1 MEIEA
6 GGKSPSTAALEVLE
20 TNAALMREQ
29 IALSREQIGLARN
42 ERFRNRIRSIRDIAI
57 AAVVVALI
65 VAMGAVVWSASRT
78 TGLVIQPFSVPPA
91 LAEDGLDGRAVAALF
106 QDELVRLEAA
116 TTSERPQASF
126 RNDWSQ
132 AISVEVEAGGLS
144 LTESYRALVR
154 WLGSE
159 TTIDGSLRRTTTGLE
174 LVVRTSD
181 GTAIAVQSPADRPET
196 LIRNA
201 AERIYEQTQPYR
213 FSGHLENL
221 ANALPPGP
229 ERQALLDRRRAILS
243 ALLSSPSE
251 TERLWGYIGLAYSDD
266 ITVQDGMA
274 LSRAALR
281 IDPEHP
287 IALGQLERALGVL
300 GHNEARL
307 LHARRAAA
315 SGSSPRNLAKI
326 AAERQ
331 ESFRLEAE
339 ERVAELEGDF
349 LTSLERSTRLTR
361 LDSRAA
367 NGFRDNRVNALISL
381 HQPSALRGL
390 IEDEAQRA
398 AGRSGPG
405 DRFSQA
411 RIEAAVSLDQWPQ
424 AAALLEAVEVE
435 TPWTQLLRIS
445 PIRQTSIWPRLAY
458 ARARTGDLAGAQ
470 ALIAATPLDCYL
482 CVRQRAQIAEL
493 AGDRPAADRWSAE
506 ARRQGPSL
514 PFAFAE
520 RGQMLMARGDPA
532 GAIAFYEQAVERGP
546 RWADPQ
552 KYWGD
557 ALMAPGRRGRGDPQ
571 IPRRRRQGPAVGRA
585 APGLGPGAG
594 GAGETER
601 GPREIRPGRP
611 HGPVRRRPG
620 RGGAA
625 AGVASGMIPHAVW
638 PVDPAVILPFLVAV
652 ALIELTPGPNMGWL
666 ALVSLSRGRPAGF
679 AAVAGVTVGLA
690 VWMLAAAFGLTQAL
704 LIWPPLFQL
713 IRWAGVGF
721 LLWLAWEAWRGDSDP
736 AAPDGGDLST
746 LRGLF
751 LRGLTGNLLNPKAA
765 VFYVALLPTFMRPDH
780 GAPLVQA
787 LTLGGLH
794 LVVAVV
800 VHSAIVLGA
809 ARVGGLA
816 PARMQGPVLRG
827 VMAAG
832 IAVVALWM
840 AWETRG

>member
-1 MEIEA
+1 MTIEEPKARNRRKRPAAPTTPDPVEIAMEAEA
-6 GGKSPSTAALEVLE
+6 SGRAPTGEASALLRRQTVLID
-20 TNAALMREQ
+20 EQ

-42 ERFRNRIRSIRDIAI
+42 ERFRNRIRSVRDIAI

-65 VAMGAVVWSASRT
+65 VAVGTVVWSASRT

-116 TTSERPQASF
+116 STSERPQASF

-144 LTESYRALVR
+144 LTDTYRALVR

-201 AERIYEQTQPYR
+201 AEGIYEQTQPYR
-213 FSGHLENL
+213 FAQHLEDR

-229 ERQALLDRRRAILS
+229 VRQALLDRRRAILS
-243 ALLSSPSE
+243 ARLSSRSE

-266 ITVQDGMA
+266 ITAQDGMA

-287 IALGQLERALGVL
+287 IALGQLQRALGVL

-307 LHARRAAA
+307 LYARRAAA

-326 AAERQ
+326 AAEGQ
-331 ESFRLEAE
+331 ESFRLESE
-339 ERVAELEGDF
+339 EQVAELEGDF
-349 LTSLERSTRLTR
+349 LTALERFTRLTR
-361 LDSRAA
+361 LDSPEA
-367 NGFRDNRVNALISL
+367 NNFRDNRVSALISL

-405 DRFSQA
+405 DRFWLA

-424 AAALLEAVEVE
+424 AAALLEELEVQ
-435 TPWTQLLRIS
+435 TPWTLRLRIA
-445 PIRQTSIWPRLAY
+445 PVRQTSIWPRLAY

-482 CVRQRAQIAEL
+482 CVRQRARIAEL
-493 AGDRPAADRWSAE
+493 AGDRAGADRWSAE

-557 ALMAPGRRGRGDPQ
+557 ALAAQGDEAGAIRKYRAAADRAPQWG
-571 IPRRRRQGPAVGRA
+571 ALHLAWGRA
-585 APGLGPGAG
+585 LEAQGKRDQA
-594 GAGETER
+594 
-601 GPREIRPGRP
+601 REKYNAAARMDLSAADRAEV
-611 HGPVRRRPG
+611 VRRLG
-620 RGGAA
+620 RGG
-625 AGVASGMIPHAVW
+625 VV
-638 PVDPAVILPFLVAV
+638 
-652 ALIELTPGPNMGWL
+652 
-666 ALVSLSRGRPAGF
+666 RG
-679 AAVAGVTVGLA
+679 
-690 VWMLAAAFGLTQAL
+690 
-704 LIWPPLFQL
+704 
-713 IRWAGVGF
+713 
-721 LLWLAWEAWRGDSDP
+721 
-736 AAPDGGDLST
+736 
-746 LRGLF
+746 
-751 LRGLTGNLLNPKAA
+751 
-765 VFYVALLPTFMRPDH
+765 
-780 GAPLVQA
+780 
-787 LTLGGLH
+787 
-794 LVVAVV
+794 
-800 VHSAIVLGA
+800 
-809 ARVGGLA
+809 
-816 PARMQGPVLRG
+816 
-827 VMAAG
+827 
-832 IAVVALWM
+832 
-840 AWETRG
+840 